1 MRKTILSLLMAAAVA
16 VSAQAQSTQE
26 LIEAYRNGTLSQS
39 QIDQLKAEESANN
52 VNRTRQV
59 NAAALSV
66 PQRNQSQR
74 PVVVVPDSLASDS
87 TSMAYIVPNEADR
100 STRIF
105 GHDMF
110 TNEQLTFEPNL
121 SIATPDNYVLGPGD
135 EVIVDVWGDSQM
147 TVESTI
153 SPDGKI
159 FISNVGPVT
168 LAGLSVAE
176 ASQRLRSVLSSIYAG
191 LADGSVQMKLLAG
204 QHPKH
209 TG

>member
-39 QIDQLKAEESANN
+39 QIDQLKAEESASN

-100 STRIF
+100 SSRIF

-110 TNEQLTFEPNL
+110 ANEQLTFEPNL

-135 EVIVDVWGDSQM
+135 EVIVDVWGDSQ
-147 TVESTI
+147 TTAR
-153 SPDGKI
+153 
-159 FISNVGPVT
+159 F
-168 LAGLSVAE
+168 
-176 ASQRLRSVLSSIYAG
+176 SSR
-191 LADGSVQMKLLAG
+191 
-204 QHPKH
+204 
-209 TG
+209 T